1 MSGGG
6 IAPSRTA
13 DAGMSGFRG
22 VWGVPPRRLAATAK
36 AFLLGFLVAV
46 PVRGDTKE
54 SAGTILRITN
64 GEWPPFTS
72 RTFVH
77 GGVLSRIVADAFAL
91 EGIDVRYGYFP
102 WKRAYAYA
110 RDGIWDGSVGW
121 APTPSHLR
129 DLEMSDPV
137 IQVDKALYHLKSVP
151 FDWKTIDDLRRWR
164 VAGTAGYSY
173 GAEWDKAVQ
182 EGRLKVEEVALD
194 EQNIEKLV
202 SGGVDAVA
210 MEIDVAEYLIRT
222 RLSKADAERVVRH
235 PALLMSTPVCLSLSR
250 KLRDAPAL
258 IERFNRGLAKLKAS
272 GKYNRYLAESR
283 KGTYLPAE
291 PGEK

>member
-1 MSGGG
+1 MN
-6 IAPSRTA
+6 
-13 DAGMSGFRG
+13 GFRRA
-22 VWGVPPRRLAATAK
+22 WRVPPRRVAATAK

-46 PVRGDTKE
+46 PVCGDMKD
-54 SAGTILRITN
+54 SGGAILRITN

-91 EGIDVRYGYFP
+91 EGVEVRYGYFP

-137 IQVDKALYHLKSVP
+137 IQVDKALYHLRSVP
-151 FDWKTIDDLRRWR
+151 FDWKSIDDLRRWR
-164 VAGTAGYSY
+164 IAGTAGYSY
-173 GAEWDKAVQ
+173 GPEWDQAVQ

-194 EQNIEKLV
+194 EQNIDKLV
-202 SGGVDAVA
+202 SGRVDAVA
-210 MEIDVAEYLIRT
+210 MEVDVAEYLIRT
-222 RLSKADAERVVRH
+222 RLSKADAARVVRH
-235 PALLMSTPVCLSLSR
+235 PRLLVSTPVCLSLSK
-250 KLRDAPAL
+250 KLRDAPMMV
-258 IERFNRGLAKLKAS
+258 EKFNRGLAKLKAS
-272 GKYNRYLAESR
+272 GMYSRYLAESR